1 MKGDCNGSKDP
12 LRTRV
17 NKEMKIK
24 KTGICLYIYIYIYL
38 FINLFI
44 KLVCSFTLLLRGSG
58 VYMSV
63 SDGRLH
69 TSFQVL
75 LTQPPDWDKKQ
86 NTKTSSLT
94 TRITKLSRHLFYCS
108 N

>member
-38 FINLFI
+38 FIY
-44 KLVCSFTLLLRGSG
+44 KTG
-58 VYMSV
+58 V
-63 SDGRLH
+63 
-69 TSFQVL
+69 
-75 LTQPPDWDKKQ
+75 
-86 NTKTSSLT
+86 
-94 TRITKLSRHLFYCS
+94 
-108 N
+108 